1 MMSFALALCTHVAM
15 LVLLILVTKITVE
28 FTEIKVMS
36 QEVYED
42 RVSAERVKGMLGNVS
57 DTSGSTSIFD
67 SNTGG

>member
-1 MMSFALALCTHVAM
+1 
-15 LVLLILVTKITVE
+15 
-28 FTEIKVMS
+28 MS

-57 DTSGSTSIFD
+57 DTSGSPSIFD